1 MDIINI
7 FVIVSALFVI
17 LLLWFIVGSRHLKSK
32 FTAIRDQWELSDEGL
47 RKRQNLIPNM
57 LETLKKYD
65 KNQEK
70 FIEEVIVDRIH
81 AAKEYNVGAEK
92 IEYEIILSNHINK
105 VFGIAGTNEEL
116 RSDTNYLELKKE
128 IIDINKNIDE
138 KVNIFNKMVRNYNK
152 DISKFYLRPIAL
164 IRKYKKI
171 NIFEFE
177 T

>member
-7 FVIVSALFVI
+7 FVILSALLVI
-17 LLLWFIVGSRHLKSK
+17 LLLWFIVGSRHLKAK
-32 FTAIRDQWELSDEGL
+32 FVTIRNQWELSDEGL
-47 RKRQNLIPNM
+47 RKRQSLIPNM
-57 LETLKKYD
+57 LETLREYD

-70 FIEEVIVDRIH
+70 FIEEVISDREY
-81 AAKEYNVGAEK
+81 AAKEYSIGADK
-92 IEYEIILSNHINK
+92 IEYEILLSNHLNK
-105 VFGIAGTNEEL
+105 VFGIAGTNDEL

-128 IIDINKNIDE
+128 IIDTNKNIDE
-138 KVNIFNKMVRNYNK
+138 KVNTFNRMVREYNK

-177 T
+177 N